1 MERAKLILHIG
12 TENTGSTS
20 LQDFLRINST
30 SFLAKD
36 VVVPNFLGWNNHT
49 LFTCA
54 FMSEDRRDEMTLA
67 NKADKPNDR
76 QKIKEEILT
85 KLKDLS
91 MKYKN
96 GTIIISSEHLQS
108 RLNRPEELVD
118 MQKRLRSIF
127 SEIKIFVYLR
137 KPIDIARSH
146 LSTIIKWNGHTSMA
160 LQRPWEEEIEA
171 ICNYQKTI
179 SLWSSVFG
187 ETNINVRLYRKEFLV
202 GGNII
207 SDFFNATGIGLDKE
221 CNLDISSNPK
231 LNYEGMKI
239 LCKINEN
246 LPRITA
252 NGYDERHQGIVG
264 LFEKCFSSPPF
275 YTYSHEEV
283 RLYKSYYK
291 ESDEFIFRKYFN

>member
-1 MERAKLILHIG
+1 
-12 TENTGSTS
+12 
-20 LQDFLRINST
+20 
-30 SFLAKD
+30 
-36 VVVPNFLGWNNHT
+36 
-49 LFTCA
+49 
-54 FMSEDRRDEMTLA
+54 
-67 NKADKPNDR
+67 
-76 QKIKEEILT
+76 
-85 KLKDLS
+85 
-91 MKYKN
+91 
-96 GTIIISSEHLQS
+96 
-108 RLNRPEELVD
+108 
-118 MQKRLRSIF
+118 MQNRLRSIF
-127 SEIKIFVYLR
+127 SEVKIFVYLR

-146 LSTIIKWNGHTSMA
+146 LSTIIKWNGHTSMV

-187 ETNINVRLYRKEFLV
+187 ETNINVRLYKKEFLV

-221 CNLDISSNPK
+221 CNLNISSNPK

-264 LFEKCFSSPPF
+264 LFEKYFSSPPF

-283 RLYKSYYK
+283 RLYNSYYK
-291 ESDEFIFRKYFN
+291 ESDEFIFRKYFNSKKQLWESREDIASNPTIPFIRSIIRVFKSFFDSIRPKPLTESINDSEAFLLLFLDSWVGNKEKIIALEKKLKSIKHNQKS